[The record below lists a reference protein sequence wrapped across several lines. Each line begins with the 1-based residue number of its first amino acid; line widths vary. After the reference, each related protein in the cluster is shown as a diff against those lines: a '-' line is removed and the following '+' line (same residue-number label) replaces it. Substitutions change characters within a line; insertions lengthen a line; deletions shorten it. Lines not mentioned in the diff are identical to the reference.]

1 MGVRLRRIV
10 PDLPGATWLL
20 SLAQAL
26 NLTCAVIS
34 VTVAA
39 IVGAR
44 LAASPALATVP
55 YGAQFASV
63 MVCTFPA
70 SMLMQRFGRRV
81 VFAFAALVLM
91 CAGLIG
97 FVAVERGSF
106 LLLIAAHVAL
116 GMYVACA
123 NFYRF
128 AAVDNVELASKA
140 PAISVV
146 VAGGVL
152 AAVVGPAIAD
162 LLKAVP
168 GFADFSLCYA
178 AFSVLGVVTLL
189 LMAAWRP
196 RAARAPV
203 DAPSKS
209 LPTLA
214 PEVGTPLDSNL
225 AVGVAIFCSAGGYF
239 LMNLLM
245 VQASLVMKDICSFSA
260 ISDAIEI
267 HVLAMFAPS
276 FFTGFVIARI
286 GLKRTLMAGFFLLG
300 AAMAFGSLVPSY
312 AYVVVSLTLLGLGWN
327 LTYVG
332 GGALLAQNVP
342 DRSRHRWQGINDTV
356 IAACA
361 TLGALLPAP
370 MMAVFGWNGSN
381 VLLSSICVAGLLLC
395 WRALPWA
402 TPRLPARTASATSKS

>member
-1 MGVRLRRIV
+1 I
-10 PDLPGATWLL
+10 PELPGATWLL

-70 SMLMQRFGRRV
+70 SMLMRRLGRRV
-81 VFAFAALVLM
+81 VFTFGALVLI
-91 CAGLIG
+91 CAGLLG
-97 FVAVERGSF
+97 FVAVARGSF
-106 LLLIAAHVAL
+106 VLLTAAHVAL

-128 AAVDNVELASKA
+128 AAVDDVEPTAKA
-140 PAISVV
+140 RAISVV

-152 AAVVGPAIAD
+152 AAVAGPAIAD
-162 LLKAVP
+162 WLKVVP
-168 GFADFSLCYA
+168 GYADFSLCYA
-178 AFSVLGVVTLL
+178 AFSVLGVATLL

-196 RAARAPV
+196 RTASAPAAAPIKFLTPMTST
-203 DAPSKS
+203 AG
-209 LPTLA
+209 A
-214 PEVGTPLDSNL
+214 PLDSNL
-225 AVGVAIFCSAGGYF
+225 AVGIAIFCSAGGYF

-260 ISDAIEI
+260 TSDAIEI
-267 HVLAMFAPS
+267 HVLAMFVPS
-276 FFTGFVIARI
+276 FVTGLIIARV

-300 AAMAFGSLVPSY
+300 AAMTFGSLVPSY
-312 AYVVVSLTLLGLGWN
+312 AVVVASLTLLGLGWN

-342 DRSRHRWQGINDTV
+342 DRSRHRWQGVNDTV

-370 MMAVFGWNGSN
+370 MMAVFGWNRSN

-395 WRALPWA
+395 WRGLPRA
-402 TPRLPARTASATSKS
+402 TPGLLLRTAGTASKP